1 MKTPTHSIFNAL
13 SLEAATISE
22 LQELTELTALFLDKS
37 QAIITFFDTT
47 FPCGYL
53 TISKVPVTQQQQ
65 ELIQLFFN
73 RQPSNGILYVPNLNT
88 ENPLDEKNKFVCD
101 SPFGFFASAPLVLPN
116 GTLVGTL
123 AVLETHPATLSKNQQ
138 KALEKQA
145 YKVMQYVT
153 CKNRIAEEQ
162 NSIRKIA
169 QHIPSVLFQLRRTP
183 EGNYSY
189 DFFHT
194 GNYVLPDEIS
204 SVELKKNPFLG
215 FDLVHAKDKEKFMTS
230 LEESAEQLKP
240 WMASYRLQNDAQVW
254 HTVNAL
260 PELQPNKDVVWYG
273 VYQDITHQILYDKV
287 INQITFDISHILR
300 RPVTTL
306 MGIVQLLKNETLTCP
321 KKSKEFINHIQ
332 QIAEELN
339 GYTTE
344 LHDIY
349 YHKKT
354 IDQSRMFDGTPRK
367 VSSYQN
373 SQSL

>member
-1 MKTPTHSIFNAL
+1 MKAPTYSMYNPL
-13 SLEAATISE
+13 SLETATISE

-37 QAIITFFDTT
+37 QAIITFFDTS

-65 ELIQLFFN
+65 ELLQLFFN
-73 RQPSNGILYVPNLNT
+73 RQPSNDILYVPNLHT
-88 ENPLDEKNKFVCD
+88 ENPLDTKNHSVCD
-101 SPFGFFASAPLVLPN
+101 PPIGFFASAPLVLPN

-123 AVLETHPATLSKNQQ
+123 AVLDTHPATLSKNQQ

-162 NSIRKIA
+162 NNIRKIA
-169 QHIPSVLFQLRRTP
+169 QQIPSVMFQLRRTP

-189 DFFHT
+189 DFFHP
-194 GNYVLPDEIS
+194 GKYELPTEITLL
-204 SVELKKNPFLG
+204 ELKKNPLLG
-215 FDLVHAKDKEKFMTS
+215 FDLVHEKDKEKFMTS
-230 LEESAEQLKP
+230 LVESAEQLTP
-240 WMASYRLQNDAQVW
+240 WSTSYRLQNDSQVW

-260 PELQPNKDVVWYG
+260 PELQHNKDIVWYG
-273 VYQDITHQILYDKV
+273 LYQDVSHQILYDKV
-287 INQITFDISHILR
+287 MKQITFDISHILR

-306 MGIVQLLKNETLTCP
+306 MGMVHLLKNDTLTCP
-321 KKSKEFINHIQ
+321 KKSKEYITHIE

-367 VSSYQN
+367 NNAY
-373 SQSL
+373 